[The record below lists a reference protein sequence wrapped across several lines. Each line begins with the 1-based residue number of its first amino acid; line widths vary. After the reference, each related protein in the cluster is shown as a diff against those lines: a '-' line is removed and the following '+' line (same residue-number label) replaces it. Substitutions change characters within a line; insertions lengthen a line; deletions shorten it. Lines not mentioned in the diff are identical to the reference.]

1 MGLQIFLYQ
10 GLAGLRDPLNSE
22 LRERYHKTLQEGVV
36 TTRGLTTRVLTT
48 RGCYNQGLLQLG
60 VLQPGVFQPGV
71 LKTRGLTN
79 RSS

>member
-1 MGLQIFLYQ
+1 MGLQIFVYQ
-10 GLAGLRDPLNSE
+10 GLAGLCDPLNSE

-36 TTRGLTTRVLTT
+36 TTRGFKTRVLTT
-48 RGCYNQGLLQLG
+48 RCSYNKGL
-60 VLQPGVFQPGV
+60 LQPGVFQQGV